1 MARKSAGF
9 IDLHAEKLTLGLCTV
24 LVIGAAIFS
33 LGGGRFTVN
42 EMGPAELCQKVGEAG
57 ELARQAVLNARPATE
72 SQTGKTDPTQ
82 EAVAA
87 LKRWYGQSAEGL
99 IKIAAVNPKLERTQ
113 PFPPVF
119 VPVAGDAGE
128 GRRSLAQIVSP
139 DLPVVVTDIAELE
152 IPVDKPSLA
161 EWDSRSGGPREAIKV
176 QRPYVSVAAQVDL
189 VKQDANFRAENYPDG
204 SYLEVVEVRLQ
215 RRDLNDPRRGWE
227 DVGTYL
233 PFQPFSKPKLAM
245 KTSRSFK
252 FEGLDDFRR
261 LITAGAEAI
270 ARPPLPAKSAQLP
283 QVPFLDEPP
292 KNEDAMPPGEAGRE
306 AERRAKNWT
315 DRAKAAL
322 AGRRPFD
329 AVDLD
334 AAFILARAAA
344 GTLGAPEKLTKTARD
359 LLDQVYKKMP
369 RDRRDLVN
377 PNVMPTPD
385 RLMPLVAHDLDALPG
400 HTYVYRMNYEVFNI
414 YAGNPSEL
422 ANLED
427 AKSLT
432 VASGWSPESRPVEIK
447 SDTYFYLTKADE
459 KKGEVTFTV
468 FKMSRKGPEK
478 KEYRVRIGEEIGR
491 KERRGSKGDFSTG
504 TICVDIDF
512 ERLFDGKKDVSV
524 VCMNPADGRLQERIL
539 SIDKRDPNYEK
550 LNGRRAAR

>member
-9 IDLHAEKLTLGLCTV
+9 IDLHAEKLTLGLCAV
-24 LVIGAAIFS
+24 LVIGAAVFS

-42 EMGPAELCQKVGEAG
+42 DLGPAELCQKVGEAG
-57 ELARQAVLNARPATE
+57 EQARQAVLGARPATDA
-72 SQTGKTDPTQ
+72 QTTRKDPTQ
-82 EAVAA
+82 DAVAA
-87 LKRWYGQSAEGL
+87 LKKWYGQSAEGL
-99 IKIAAVNPKLERTQ
+99 IQIAGVDPMLERTQ

-119 VPVAGDAGE
+119 VAVAGDSGE
-128 GRRSLAQIVSP
+128 GRRNLAQIVAP
-139 DLPVVVTDIAELE
+139 DLPVIVTEVAEFQMPAE
-152 IPVDKPSLA
+152 KPTLA
-161 EWDSRSGGPREAIKV
+161 EWDSRSGGPRDSVRVERA
-176 QRPYVSVAAQVDL
+176 YVSVGAQVDL

-227 DVGTYL
+227 DVDTYL
-233 PFQPFSKPKLAM
+233 PFQPFDRPRLTIKA
-245 KTSRSFK
+245 SRSFK

-261 LITAGAEAI
+261 LINTGAEAI
-270 ARPPLPAKSAQLP
+270 ARPPLPSKSVQLP
-283 QVPFLDEPP
+283 EVPFLDEPP
-292 KNEDAMPPGEAGRE
+292 KNEEAMPPGEAARE
-306 AERRAKNWT
+306 AERRAKSWL

-344 GTLGAPEKLTKTARD
+344 GTIGAPERLTKSARD
-359 LLDQVYKKMP
+359 LMEQVYKKMP
-369 RDRRDLVN
+369 RDRRSLIN
-377 PNVMPTPD
+377 PNAMPTPD

-400 HTYVYRMNYEVFNI
+400 HTYVYRMKYEVFNI
-414 YAGNPSEL
+414 YAGNPAEL
-422 ANLED
+422 ASLED

-432 VASGWSPESRPVEIK
+432 VASGWSPESRPVEVK
-447 SDTYFYLTKADE
+447 SDTYFYLTKADAR
-459 KKGEVTFTV
+459 KGEVTFTV

-478 KEYRVRIGEEIGR
+478 KEYRVKIGEEIGR

-512 ERLFDGKKDVSV
+512 DRLFDGKKDVSV

-539 SIDKRDPNYEK
+539 SVDRRDPNYEK
-550 LNGRRAAR
+550 LNGRRASR